1 MLQLNGGSAAE
12 KAAADAAVGSP
23 AGDLGA
29 AEGESEQRAA
39 SAADNTADDADASC
53 DSSKATASHEAPR
66 KQPLV
71 RPKLTRRRASDAPII
86 DVPRAEYLRVLEA
99 IAGLTSKDS
108 PTAGAGDASREQL
121 EQLEQ
126 LEKTLRGWGMN
137 PAAWLAQFE
146 QLDHRC
152 TRALGAA
159 HHMMQRAVEVALRW
173 FHGLGW
179 CREIFT
185 EDHSQEFT

>member
-1 MLQLNGGSAAE
+1 M
-12 KAAADAAVGSP
+12 
-23 AGDLGA
+23 
-29 AEGESEQRAA
+29 
-39 SAADNTADDADASC
+39 
-53 DSSKATASHEAPR
+53 R
-66 KQPLV
+66 KQPLA

-86 DVPRAEYLRVLEA
+86 DVPWAEYLRALEA
-99 IAGLTSKDS
+99 IAGLTSKES
-108 PTAGAGDASREQL
+108 PTAHAGDASREQF
-121 EQLEQ
+121 EQLE
-126 LEKTLRGWGMN
+126 ETLRGWGMN

-159 HHMMQRAVEVALRW
+159 HHMMQRAVEVAQRW

-185 EDHSQEFT
+185 EGNSQEFT